1 MAVSGDAAHRPLDLT
16 RLAAGHLA
24 SRGVED
30 PRLDA
35 ELLLAWVL
43 GVRRLDLYLQFERP
57 VTPDEVA
64 AYREAVRRRGQ
75 REPLQY
81 ITGEAS
87 FRELELAV
95 DPRVLIP
102 RPETEVLVGA
112 VLDWA
117 RQRAERAGWSTDR
130 PAGSGAAGA
139 AGAAGAGLTALDLG
153 TGSGAIA
160 LSLLAEGPF
169 ARVVATDVSADAL
182 AVAGANAEQAGVAD
196 RLELR
201 EGALWAAVGDGERF
215 DVIVSNPPYVAESE
229 RGSLQPEVVDHE
241 PAAALFAG
249 ADGLGVLRSIAGGAA
264 ARLAGGGLLAVEV
277 GPGQA
282 AEVAGWL
289 EGPPFGAPWIVED
302 LTGRE
307 RIVLAARD
315 GSADRDG

>member
-1 MAVSGDAAHRPLDLT
+1 MSARAPHRPLELA

-24 SRGVED
+24 ERGVDD

-35 ELLLAWVL
+35 ELLLAHVL

-57 VTPDEVA
+57 LTNDEVA
-64 AYREAVRRRGQ
+64 AYREAIRRRGQ

-81 ITGEAS
+81 ITGTAS

-112 VLDWA
+112 VLEW
-117 RQRAERAGWSTDR
+117 
-130 PAGSGAAGA
+130 AAGRA
-139 AGAAGAGLTALDLG
+139 DLVALDIG

-169 ARVVATDVSADAL
+169 ARVVATDVSRGAL
-182 AVAGANAEQAGVAD
+182 ELAAENARRTGLGD

-201 EGALWAAVGDGERF
+201 HGPLWEPIGDGERF
-215 DVIVSNPPYVAESE
+215 DVIVSNPPYVADAE
-229 RGSLQPEVVDHE
+229 GAGLQPEVAAHE
-241 PAAALFAG
+241 PAGALFAG
-249 ADGLGVLRSIAGGAA
+249 ADGLDVLRGIAAGAVA
-264 ARLAGGGLLAVEV
+264 HLSGGGLLAVEV
-277 GPGQA
+277 GLGQGA
-282 AEVAGWL
+282 AVAGML
-289 EGPPFGAPWIVED
+289 ERGPFGPPRIVED

-315 GSADRDG
+315 ESADRDG

>member
-1 MAVSGDAAHRPLDLT
+1 MSAQAPHRPLELA

-24 SRGVED
+24 ERGVDD

-35 ELLLAWVL
+35 ELLLAHVL

-57 VTPDEVA
+57 LTPDEVA
-64 AYREAVRRRGQ
+64 AYREAIRRRGQ

-81 ITGEAS
+81 ITGTAS

-112 VLDWA
+112 VLEW
-117 RQRAERAGWSTDR
+117 
-130 PAGSGAAGA
+130 AAGRA
-139 AGAAGAGLTALDLG
+139 DLVALDIG

-169 ARVVATDVSADAL
+169 ARVVATDVARGAL
-182 AVAGANAEQAGVAD
+182 ELAAENARRTGLGD
-196 RLELR
+196 HLELR
-201 EGALWAAVGDGERF
+201 HGPLWEPIGDGERF
-215 DVIVSNPPYVAESE
+215 DVIVSNPPYVADAE
-229 RGSLQPEVVDHE
+229 GAGLQPEVAAHE
-241 PAAALFAG
+241 PAGALFAG
-249 ADGLGVLRSIAGGAA
+249 ADGLDVLRAIAAGAA
-264 ARLAGGGLLAVEV
+264 ARLSGGGLLAVEV
-277 GPGQA
+277 GLGQGA
-282 AEVAGWL
+282 AVAGML
-289 EGPPFGAPWIVED
+289 ERGPFGPPRIVED

-315 GSADRDG
+315 ESADRDG